1 MNKEEIIR
9 DLLAKLLNG
18 DIELVDLKVT
28 EGKVMVYVDSIE
40 GITIDQCGDI
50 SRALGEEIELLDVFS
65 DKYLLEV
72 SSPGLDVPMVHEIQF
87 QKAIDKDVNILLI
100 TGENVKGKLDS
111 FTDSHMYIY
120 EIVQKGNSKAKK
132 YNKEL
137 TTIAKDEISKAVVL
151 VSFN

>member
-1 MNKEEIIR
+1 MNREGIIR

-18 DIELVDLKVT
+18 GIELVDLKVT

-50 SRALGEEIELLDVFS
+50 SRALGEEIELLDVFG

-100 TGENVKGKLDS
+100 TGEHVKGKLDS
-111 FTDSHMYIY
+111 FTDSHLCIY

-137 TTIAKDEISKAVVL
+137 TTIAKNEISKAVVL